1 MSSLQTNVNYQS
13 RKLELKNDTTELELK
28 EKAIQNEIVEIKNV
42 FAELRVKL
50 EQFDLDAGEE
60 ETFSSN
66 SINTRRNYAKR
77 RKINSKL
84 EMRFKIKAVVWEKGR
99 HLTDTLCS
107 DSSGSSG
114 SRSSVAEHE
123 KFEDQV
129 GLRDKRCIIDPIAAS
144 RNRYAAHIVPPKK
157 NNNFVNNCKH
167 KNILFPVFIIAEN
180 SFLYSVCNGILCTRK
195 NLLGTKYSKDGILD
209 NMDGKAVTFGNN
221 DELKPQE
228 IFLQNHNMKFD
239 EMTLKLQATTDPV
252 KFKKIES
259 AENFPDDDNS
269 SEDLNNFS
277 SYDEKLSEQAT
288 KVWEATQFTQTFSI
302 GIM

>member
-42 FAELRVKL
+42 FAELRKL
-50 EQFDLDAGEE
+50 FQQTQSIPEE
-60 ETFSSN
+60 IMLNEE
-66 SINTRRNYAKR
+66 
-77 RKINSKL
+77 KINSKL

-99 HLTDTLCS
+99 HLTDLLINNFKKRSYDTLCS

-144 RNRYAAHIVPPKK
+144 TNRYAAHIVPPKK

-167 KNILFPVFIIAEN
+167 KNILFPGFIIAEN